1 MTRKKAS
8 DWEDL
13 ITEAACSGIDIPE
26 FCSLHGFSRSWF
38 YRMARRLG
46 YMDGG
51 KRTEKWEAA
60 ASGACAVCMF
70 TSGASCGASA
80 VCTTGALAVTG
91 TSSRTGALSAYTGL
105 AAGSAGALPAYTGLS
120 TGSSAGAGFGPV
132 WVRCE
137 RPML

>member
-8 DWEDL
+8 DWEGL

-60 ASGACAVCMF
+60 ASGACATHSPVP
-70 TSGASCGASA
+70 ALVA
-80 VCTTGALAVTG
+80 VPRGIVE
-91 TSSRTGALSAYTGL
+91 SSRTGQSGEQPDIRQPQIIIRYGKFQIAVGDRF
-105 AAGSAGALPAYTGLS
+105 
-120 TGSSAGAGFGPV
+120 SSESLQRVLEVVAHA
-132 WVRCE
+132 
-137 RPML
+137 

>member
-51 KRTEKWEAA
+51 KR
-60 ASGACAVCMF
+60 C
-70 TSGASCGASA
+70 
-80 VCTTGALAVTG
+80 
-91 TSSRTGALSAYTGL
+91 SRLNKSDNELLELSKKE
-105 AAGSAGALPAYTGLS
+105 S
-120 TGSSAGAGFGPV
+120 
-132 WVRCE
+132 
-137 RPML
+137 